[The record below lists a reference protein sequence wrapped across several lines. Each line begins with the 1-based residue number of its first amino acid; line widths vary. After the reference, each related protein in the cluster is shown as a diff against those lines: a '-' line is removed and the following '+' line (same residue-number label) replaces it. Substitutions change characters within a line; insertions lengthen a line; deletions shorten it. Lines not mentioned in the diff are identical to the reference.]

1 MDGKCDVAAT
11 GDEVGVMDMSGS
23 LCPGPGVVGGI
34 CVPSPLPSVVAVPP
48 PLSSHLRASYG
59 DEYSANLG
67 FPFTAPLRCGGL
79 GVLPLTS
86 PLSNNESSP
95 CSYASCSP
103 SSACTVS
110 SPGCDVDVAYV
121 LALP

>member
-1 MDGKCDVAAT
+1 VDGKCDGAAT
-11 GDEVGVMDMSGS
+11 GDEVGVIDMSGS

-34 CVPSPLPSVVAVPP
+34 CVPAPSPSAAVPP
-48 PLSSHLRASYG
+48 PLSSRLSASYG
-59 DEYSANLG
+59 DGYSANLG
-67 FPFTAPLRCGGL
+67 FPFVAPLRCGGL

-95 CSYASCSP
+95 CSYVSCSP
-103 SSACTVS
+103 PSACTVS